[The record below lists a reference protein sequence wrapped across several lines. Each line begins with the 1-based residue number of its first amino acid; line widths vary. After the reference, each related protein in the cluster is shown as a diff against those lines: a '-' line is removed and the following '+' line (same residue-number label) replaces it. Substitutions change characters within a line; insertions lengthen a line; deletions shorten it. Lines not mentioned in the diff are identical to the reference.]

1 MQEQDAMIIYNEL
14 LNQNWHPT
22 IETYKNYY
30 RDQELNRRLVFVAE
44 YEGNVAGYTTLLKSA
59 LDGPFAN
66 KGISEIADLNVF
78 IKYRKNGIGK
88 KLLDVAEKAASEISD
103 TVSLGVG
110 LHSGYGSAQR
120 IYIKR
125 GYIPDGS
132 EVWYKNRQLE
142 QYSAC
147 FNDDDLVLYLYKK
160 L

>member
-78 IKYRKNGIGK
+78 IKYRKNGNGK

-103 TVSLGVG
+103 TV
-110 LHSGYGSAQR
+110 
-120 IYIKR
+120 
-125 GYIPDGS
+125 
-132 EVWYKNRQLE
+132 
-142 QYSAC
+142 
-147 FNDDDLVLYLYKK
+147 
-160 L
+160 